1 MKPSSADTESD
12 WLNHLASLL
21 HRQVDASPN
30 ACVTLDVATLGQQ
43 WQWPVNLVTD
53 AVCGAARLAGLA
65 VGVVDAGT
73 LDIMTFDAAMAVLDD
88 GVEVDEIS
96 ISGVSNRH

>member
-1 MKPSSADTESD
+1 VKPSAADTRPD
-12 WLNHLASLL
+12 WLNDLASRL

-30 ACVTLDVATLGQQ
+30 ACITLDVATLGQQ
-43 WQWPVNLVTD
+43 WQWPVHLVSD
-53 AVCGAARLAGLA
+53 AVCDAARLAGLA
-65 VGVVDAGT
+65 VGIVDADT

-96 ISGVSNRH
+96 IAE